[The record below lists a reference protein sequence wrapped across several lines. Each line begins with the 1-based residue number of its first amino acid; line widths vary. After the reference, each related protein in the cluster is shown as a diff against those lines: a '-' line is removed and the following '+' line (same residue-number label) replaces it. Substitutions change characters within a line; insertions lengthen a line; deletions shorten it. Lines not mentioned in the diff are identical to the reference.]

1 MRPEVLEFFQ
11 HYANLWTCLIVLG
24 LVAFLLYQSVIVVGG
39 NMIAVVERRWFG
51 KKMPQ
56 GRVVAMSGEIGIM
69 ARTLGPGLH
78 FLIPFLY
85 TSRKTQFL
93 KVNANEVGIVESI
106 DGIPIPS
113 GRIFAEV
120 VAGHDSF
127 QDGEAFLENSGQKG
141 PQIQILP
148 PGNYRINPFL
158 FKVKKVEATLI
169 EKGKIGVITSMDGQR
184 IPPGR
189 LLGQSV
195 SGHSNFENGQAFLEN
210 GGQKGPQMDILHP
223 GTYRINTDLFNVEIL
238 NATVI
243 PANKVGL
250 VTALD
255 GSPLPEGEFIAKS
268 VSGHDDYQDAQ
279 QFLLAGGQR
288 GPQFD
293 VIHPGT
299 YYINPLIFKV
309 EIDDMLEV
317 QRGEVAVVI
326 SNVGKEPTEEMKN
339 KQIAGENENLPGIK
353 TAMELYVV
361 PHGYRGIQQDV
372 IGPGRSYL
380 NRRAFIPHIINTTDQ
395 TLEWE
400 SRKDAR
406 FDNLKVISNDG
417 FQLEVNVKV
426 VFRIRPEQSP
436 YMVAK
441 VGSTENLILNVIYP
455 MIESQFRNQAASI
468 SAMNFMLNREEE
480 QDTAEMRIRTNL
492 ISYHVECVTVLICQ
506 VILPEELMLT
516 QTRRIIAEQQTQ
528 MFAKQQEAEFARVAT
543 EKTRATANQQKDL
556 VKAEIESM
564 AAHEVKSS
572 TITIAEGDARRIE
585 LIAQATADAYR
596 KQSESLGQQAITT
609 IELLNK
615 VADGKVRITPDIL
628 VSSDNGSLLDVLLG
642 QMVRNGGTMLAPE
655 LPGIKDPGN
664 QPAKQPVA
672 QPPAQPPKQPAA
684 QPPKQPAAQPPKQPA
699 AQPPKQPAAQPAK
712 QPAAQPVKQP
722 AAQPAKQPP
731 KQPAAKPAKQP
742 AAQPPKQPAAQPGQ
756 GQG

>member
-1 MRPEVLEFFQ
+1 MRPEVLEFLHQ
-11 HYANLWTCLIVLG
+11 NANLETGLIVLV
-24 LVAFLLYQSVIVVGG
+24 LVAILLYQSVIIVGG
-39 NMIAVVERRWFG
+39 DMLAVVERRWFG
-51 KKMPQ
+51 KKMPP
-56 GRVVAMSGEIGIM
+56 GRVVAMSGEVGIM
-69 ARTLGPGLH
+69 ARTLGPGFH

-85 TSRKTQFL
+85 TAQKTPFL
-93 KVNANEVGIVESI
+93 KINANEVGIVEAI
-106 DGIPIPS
+106 DGMPIPS
-113 GRIFAEV
+113 GWIFAKV
-120 VAGHDSF
+120 VGGHNSF
-127 QDGEAFLENSGQKG
+127 QDGEAFLGNSGQKG

-158 FKVKKVEATLI
+158 FNVKKVEATLI
-169 EKGKIGVITSMDGQR
+169 EQGKIGVITSMDGQP
-184 IPPGR
+184 ISPGR

-223 GTYRINTDLFNVEIL
+223 GTYRINTDLFKVDIR

-243 PANKVGL
+243 PADKVGL

-268 VSGHDDYQDAQ
+268 VSGHDDYQEAQ
-279 QFLLAGGQR
+279 AFLQAGGQR

-299 YYINPLIFKV
+299 YYINHLMFKV
-309 EIDDMLEV
+309 EPDDMLEV
-317 QRGEVAVVI
+317 QRGEVAVII

-339 KQIAGENENLPGIK
+339 KQIAGENEDLPGVK

-361 PHGYRGIQQDV
+361 PHGYRGIQQEV

-400 SRKDAR
+400 SRKGAR

-417 FQLEVNVKV
+417 FVLDVNIKV

-480 QDTAEMRIRTNL
+480 QDTAEMRIRSNL
-492 ISYHVECVTVLICQ
+492 INYHVECVTVLICQ
-506 VILPEELMLT
+506 VILPDELMLT
-516 QTRRIIAEQQTQ
+516 QTRRIIAEQQKQ
-528 MFAKQQEAEFARVAT
+528 MYAKQQEAEFARVDT
-543 EKTRATANQQKDL
+543 EKTRATADQQKQL
-556 VKAEIESM
+556 VKAEIDSQ

-572 TITIAEGDARRIE
+572 TITKAEGQARKIE
-585 LIAQATADAYR
+585 LVGQANADAYR
-596 KQSESLGQQAITT
+596 KQSESLGQQAVTA

-615 VADGKVRITPDIL
+615 ISSGNVRITPDIL
-628 VSSDNGSLLDVLLG
+628 VSGENGSLLDALLA
-642 QMVRNGGTMLAPE
+642 QMVQNGGTMRAPE
-655 LPGIKDPGN
+655 LPGSKDPGN
-664 QPAKQPVA
+664 QPIEETVARPDAQPAKQQA
-672 QPPAQPPKQPAA
+672 AEPPKQPPKQQAA
-684 QPPKQPAAQPPKQPA
+684 QPPKQPPKQQAGQPPKQPPKQQAGQPPKQPPKQQA

-712 QPAAQPVKQP
+712 
-722 AAQPAKQPP
+722 AKSETS
-731 KQPAAKPAKQP
+731 
-742 AAQPPKQPAAQPGQ
+742 
-756 GQG
+756 